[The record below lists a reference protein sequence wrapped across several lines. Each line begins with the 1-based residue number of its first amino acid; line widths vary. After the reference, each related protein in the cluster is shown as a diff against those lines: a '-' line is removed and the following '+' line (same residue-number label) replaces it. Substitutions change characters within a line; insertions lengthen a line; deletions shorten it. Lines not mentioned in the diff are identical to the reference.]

1 MSRKNK
7 AAEPKPDED
16 LSDYRILLSCMRKR
30 LEGYGMMEALD
41 RLEQLDDA
49 ILEAIMDR
57 IQPPLTSA
65 IN

>member
-1 MSRKNK
+1 
-7 AAEPKPDED
+7 
-16 LSDYRILLSCMRKR
+16 MRKR